1 MANLLLM
8 VGVFLVSFII
18 GYLLI
23 SKVPSLL
30 HTPLMSM
37 TNAISAVTILGA
49 LILFSVETS
58 IVEKVLGALA
68 ILTATFNVV
77 GGFAITDRMLRLF
90 KEKQTISN
98 VKAGEFTADRVRAR
112 KRRDDRFL
120 SIW

>member
-8 VGVFLVSFII
+8 AGVFLASFVI

-49 LILFSVETS
+49 LILFSVPTT
-58 IVEKVLGALA
+58 VPVKLLGSVA
-68 ILTATFNVV
+68 IITAAFNVV

-90 KEKQTISN
+90 KEKRTPLN
-98 VKAGEFTADRVRAR
+98 NK
-112 KRRDDRFL
+112 
-120 SIW
+120 